1 MGAEIVSRKKLKYLA
16 LVLAISLGAAA
27 CGDDDNATSSPAATS
42 PTATAPVTTAA
53 AATPSTAA
61 VAAKDIVDT
70 AVGAGRFTVLAEALT
85 KADLVTTLKGAGPFT
100 VFAPTDD
107 AFAAALKS
115 LNVTKDQLLADKAKL
130 TSILT
135 YHVVSGRVPAAEVV
149 KLDGKEAKTVNGA
162 AVKITVKGSDVYLN
176 GDTKVTQAD
185 IAASNGIIHVI
196 DKVLLPPS
204 MM

>member
-1 MGAEIVSRKKLKYLA
+1 MSRKKLWTVPV
-16 LVLAISLGAAA
+16 VLAFAALA
-27 CGDDDNATSSPAATS
+27 SCGDDSDTSTANTAAVTS
-42 PTATAPVTTAA
+42 PPTTAA
-53 AATPSTAA
+53 MSTTAPPTSVAAT
-61 VAAKDIVDT
+61 KDIVDT
-70 AVGAGRFTVLAEALT
+70 AVGAGKFTVLAEALT
-85 KADLVTTLKGAGPFT
+85 KADLVNTLKGSGPFT

-162 AVKITVKGSDVYLN
+162 PVKVTVKGNEVLLN
-176 GDTKVTQAD
+176 TNTKVTQTD
-185 IAASNGIIHVI
+185 VTASNGIIHVI
-196 DKVLLPPS
+196 DSVLLPS
-204 MM
+204 S